1 MSDKNTEG
9 NKSEDKLSDDKK
21 IPELNAELKKIKNAG
36 GIPTI
41 AVIENKNF
49 SATDIG
55 LFYLDLYVTKFCEPI
70 ANTEYTLADMLI
82 YLLKDKPLGATLAQ
96 ISSFFD
102 ISKYKIQYIAG
113 ALAAMGA
120 VQVNFISSIHSLLV
134 PTHTGKILVDEIIN
148 KRGMKDQFKVYEK
161 FKQEDN
167 K

>member
-1 MSDKNTEG
+1 
-9 NKSEDKLSDDKK
+9 
-21 IPELNAELKKIKNAG
+21 
-36 GIPTI
+36 
-41 AVIENKNF
+41 
-49 SATDIG
+49 
-55 LFYLDLYVTKFCEPI
+55 
-70 ANTEYTLADMLI
+70 MLI